1 MAILTIEKFA
11 ELRNSLTVVKDK
23 FYIPVWDA
31 EVYMRRLSAGEA
43 MKIYS
48 RAEKVQDEDK
58 KVEEYN
64 FAMYRMVIAC
74 LVDENGNQMLT
85 ENDINWLLSQD
96 VQVVTALVEAASKM
110 NTINEKAQE
119 EAEKTNNWLALDV
132 RVFSCA

>member
-85 ENDINWLLSQD
+85 ENDINLLLSQD

-119 EAEKTNNWLALDV
+119 EAEKN
-132 RVFSCA
+132 

>member
-119 EAEKTNNWLALDV
+119 EAEKTNYWLALDV
-132 RVFSCA
+132 CVFSCA

>member
-96 VQVVTALVEAASKM
+96 VQVVAALVEAASKM

-119 EAEKTNNWLALDV
+119 EAEKN
-132 RVFSCA
+132 

>member
-58 KVEEYN
+58 KV
-64 FAMYRMVIAC
+64 
-74 LVDENGNQMLT
+74 DENGNQMLT

-119 EAEKTNNWLALDV
+119 EAEKN
-132 RVFSCA
+132 

>member
-11 ELRNSLTVVKDK
+11 ELRNSLIVVKDK

-119 EAEKTNNWLALDV
+119 EAEKN
-132 RVFSCA
+132 

>member
-48 RAEKVQDEDK
+48 RAEKAQDQDK

-119 EAEKTNNWLALDV
+119 EAEKN
-132 RVFSCA
+132 